1 MSAQGIEYS
10 YPGRADVKWMR
21 RLSGKNRTEFSPRV
35 PIDSQ
40 IFPFCPLIRVI
51 SYLRHCCGTRIFKF
65 GSIRFHCVPFLLFL
79 AFGHASAA
87 VGRHQPGAVRPAQ
100 ASSTIDRTHDHML
113 SKTKG
118 LGKRQMLSGFP
129 NAIALGLRGIG
140 LDEAAVA
147 VGQVD
152 DETVGLTLHAA
163 DDRQS
168 LADSRTARGPAHG
181 TGARTSPWSGGDPL

>member
-1 MSAQGIEYS
+1 
-10 YPGRADVKWMR
+10 MR
-21 RLSGKNRTEFSPRV
+21 GLSGKNRTEFSPRV

-51 SYLRHCCGTRIFKF
+51 SYLRHCGGTRFFKF
-65 GSIRFHCVPFLLFL
+65 GPIRFHCVPFLLFL
-79 AFGHASAA
+79 AFGQAMPLRLSADTS
-87 VGRHQPGAVRPAQ
+87 RGAVRPAQ

-113 SKTKG
+113 SKSKG

-129 NAIALGLRGIG
+129 NAFALGLRGIG

-163 DDRQS
+163 DDHQG
-168 LADSRTARGPAHG
+168 LADSRTARGPADG

>member
-1 MSAQGIEYS
+1 
-10 YPGRADVKWMR
+10 MR
-21 RLSGKNRTEFSPRV
+21 GLSGKNRTEFSPRV

-40 IFPFCPLIRVI
+40 IFPFCQLIRVI
-51 SYLRHCCGTRIFKF
+51 SYLRHCGGTRFFKF
-65 GSIRFHCVPFLLFL
+65 GPHSVPLCPIP
-79 AFGHASAA
+79 AFPGVWAGHASAGCRA
-87 VGRHQPGAVRPAQ
+87 DTSRGAVRPAQ

-113 SKTKG
+113 SKSKG

-152 DETVGLTLHAA
+152 DEAVGLTLHAA
-163 DDRQS
+163 DDHQG
-168 LADSRTARGPAHG
+168 LADSRTARGPADW
-181 TGARTSPWSGGDPL
+181 TGARTSPWSGGDPLLRSP